1 MIAVIQILV
10 VLFLIVLIIVLAFR
24 PKRKVLFEMPE
35 NYRELLLDYIRFY
48 AELEEE
54 GKKYFEK
61 RVQKFLAAVKITGV
75 NADVEDLDR
84 ILIGAGAIIPVYYI
98 PDWEYV
104 HLKEVLVYPGNF
116 NMDFDQQ
123 GNERNVT
130 GMVGTG
136 AMQNVMIISKWE
148 LREGFINR
156 KNSRNTTIHEFA
168 HLIDKMDGTFDGIPE
183 ILLERKFVPEWKQ
196 LIDGTIEKIRH
207 AQSDI
212 DVYAGTNT
220 VECFAVISEY
230 YFEQPDLFA
239 ANHPD
244 LYIMMQRIFKR
255 ASYATGYP
263 KL

>member
-1 MIAVIQILV
+1 MITVIQILI
-10 VLFLIVLIIVLAFR
+10 VLFLIILIILFAFR

-35 NYRELLLDYIRFY
+35 NYRDLLLDYVKFY
-48 AELEEE
+48 TELEEE
-54 GKKYFEK
+54 DKKYFEK
-61 RVQKFLAAVKITGV
+61 RVQKFLSAVKITGV

-84 ILIGAGAIIPVYYI
+84 VLIGAGAIIPVYYI

-104 HLKEVLVYPGNF
+104 HLREVLVYPGNF
-116 NMDFDQQ
+116 NLDFDQQ

-148 LREGFINR
+148 LRQGFINS
-156 KNSRNTTIHEFA
+156 NNNRNTAIHEFS

-183 ILLERKFVPEWKQ
+183 MLLERKVVPEWKQ
-196 LIDGTIEKIRH
+196 LIERTIESIRH
-207 AQSDI
+207 AQTDI
-212 DVYAGTNT
+212 DVYGGTNE

-239 ANHPD
+239 AKHPEI
-244 LYIMMQRIFKR
+244 YNMMQQIFKK
-255 ASYATGYP
+255 ASYAKGYTR
-263 KL
+263 L

>member
-1 MIAVIQILV
+1 MIAVIQILL
-10 VLFLIVLIIVLAFR
+10 VLLLIILIILFAFR

-35 NYRELLLDYIRFY
+35 NYRELLLDYVRFY

-61 RVQKFLAAVKITGV
+61 RVQKFLCAVKITGV

-84 ILIGAGAIIPVYYI
+84 ILIGAGAIIPVYHI

-104 HLKEVLVYPGNF
+104 HLREVLVYPGNF
-116 NMDFDQQ
+116 NMDFDQH

-148 LREGFINR
+148 LREGFIN
-156 KNSRNTTIHEFA
+156 NHNNRNTAIHEFV

-196 LIDGTIEKIRH
+196 LINGVIEKIRH
-207 AQSDI
+207 GQSDI
-212 DVYAGTNT
+212 DFYGSTNV

-230 YFEQPDLFA
+230 YFEHPVMFA
-239 ANHPD
+239 ANYPD
-244 LYIMMQRIFKR
+244 LDGMMQRIFKK
-255 ASYATGYP
+255 ASYEKGYP
-263 KL
+263 KQ